1 MKGNSPDEGTRKRRS
16 FLRSTGAVVVATA
29 IGGCSSN
36 PLSGGDERQQ
46 PVRTFAEGF
55 SNDDIDTIRSSLH
68 SESPLRESLS
78 EQQISGTSIDIVSI
92 ETSSSEED
100 RATVQAQLEF
110 SGASGAPEGQV
121 WYTFDVR
128 RDGEGW
134 GIWQLQRG
142 RRTPTPESTRTWTE
156 SSDPTETE
164 QNTETDDD
172 ETTPTPGDAVFYDGF
187 EDDLGQWNVVE
198 SAWRRT
204 STSSVSG
211 ANSAGI
217 DARGGVGTIATA
229 DLGSGRRIG
238 EFSYYWSESS
248 ASWGGGIRLLNDA
261 GDVEIGTTSDNPQWV
276 VDDAEGITQVDS
288 GTEYQRWVRVSLRFD
303 WSDGT
308 VEVGFEDT
316 ESGESYTGTHPL
328 KRGENVR
335 TIQLR
340 GFTSERGWETDE
352 CHMLWDD
359 ILARE

>member
-1 MKGNSPDEGTRKRRS
+1 MTRKSPDEGTRNRRS
-16 FLRSTGAVVVATA
+16 FLRSTGALAVATA
-29 IGGCSSN
+29 IGGCSSDQ
-36 PLSGGDERQQ
+36 LTGGDERHQ

-55 SNDDIDTIRSSLH
+55 RNDDVDTIRSSLH

-78 EQQISGTSIDIVSI
+78 EQQVSGTSIDIVTI
-92 ETSSSEED
+92 ETSSSEGD
-100 RATVQAQLEF
+100 RATVHAQLEF
-110 SGASGAPEGQV
+110 SGSSGTPDGQV

-128 RDGEGW
+128 RDGDTW

-142 RRTPTPESTRTWTE
+142 RRTPTPTRTR
-156 SSDPTETE
+156 TETE
-164 QNTETDDD
+164 SPTESEDTDTEDDPETET
-172 ETTPTPGDAVFYDGF
+172 ETPGDTVFYDGF
-187 EDDLGQWNVVE
+187 EDDLSQWNVVE

-204 STSSVSG
+204 STSAVSG
-211 ANSAGI
+211 ANSVGI

-229 DLGSGRRIG
+229 DFDSARRIG
-238 EFSYYWSESS
+238 EFRYYWYESS

-276 VDDAEGITQVDS
+276 VDDGEGIAQVDS
-288 GTEYQRWVRVSLRFD
+288 GTEYQRWIRVSLRFD

-308 VEVGFEDT
+308 ADVRFEDT
-316 ESGESYTGTHPL
+316 ESGASYTGTHPL
-328 KRGENVR
+328 KRGEN
-335 TIQLR
+335 IQRIQVR